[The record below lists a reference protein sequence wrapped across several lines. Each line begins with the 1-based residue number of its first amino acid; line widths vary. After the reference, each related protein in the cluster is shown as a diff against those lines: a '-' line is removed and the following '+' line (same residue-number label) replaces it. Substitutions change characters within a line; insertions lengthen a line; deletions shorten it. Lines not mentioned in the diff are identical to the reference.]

1 MFDRLVQ
8 KLKSP
13 PQGFYILFYTEVCEL
28 FGRFGITAL
37 LVLYLTKSLH
47 FSDAKAFIIFSTF
60 ISLLFIT
67 PVIGGIL
74 CDRLLGNNHAI
85 ILGAAIMG
93 VGNLLLSLNQA
104 HKVCLWPGY
113 SCYR

>member
-1 MFDRLVQ
+1 
-8 KLKSP
+8 
-13 PQGFYILFYTEVCEL
+13 
-28 FGRFGITAL
+28 
-37 LVLYLTKSLH
+37 VLYLTKSLH